1 MGWYN
6 GCVHLLILL
15 FTTFKPAAAGFY
27 DCTDG
32 VECSATYGPPTVGT
46 QADVE
51 AACDADTSCV
61 AFQYNAGQVRLS

>member
-1 MGWYN
+1 MVNMYN
-6 GCVHLLILL
+6 SIPPLVLLLL
-15 FTTFKPAAAGFY
+15 PTGVLAGFY

-51 AACDADTSCV
+51 AACDADASCV
-61 AFQYNAGQVRLS
+61 AFQYNTGQVRPS

>member
-1 MGWYN
+1 MVT
-6 GCVHLLILL
+6 VHKSIPYLILL
-15 FTTFKPAAAGFY
+15 LLPIGVSAGFY

-51 AACDADTSCV
+51 AACDADASCV
-61 AFQYNAGQVRLS
+61 AFQYNTGQVRPS